1 MEFLWRK
8 IIISAFS
15 ERRRALS
22 RLIVSPAVEK
32 VRSDGVEDAWGH
44 KYLALSSNKIGKV
57 SFLSNHQITVFV
69 EVNTSDRLLYSSN
82 SFLVLSASV
91 RVLAPSTLPLALMV
105 RALSSSTKSSPS
117 AVRGVDL
124 FCGGI

>member
-1 MEFLWRK
+1 M
-8 IIISAFS
+8 
-15 ERRRALS
+15 
-22 RLIVSPAVEK
+22 SPAVER
-32 VRSDGVEDAWGH
+32 VRSAGVEDAWGH
-44 KYLALSSNKIGKV
+44 KYLALSSKKIGKV

-105 RALSSSTKSSPS
+105 RALSSPTKSSPS
-117 AVRGVDL
+117 VVRGVDL